1 MTGRSGGVLRAHARR
16 EAAPPGGGHQ
26 HQPAA
31 AAAAHQARE
40 QQSRHGRKL
49 SNMDY
54 YGAVALV
61 SGWACL
67 LYWNTLDADF
77 AYDDR

>member
-16 EAAPPGGGHQ
+16 EAAPPSGVHHQ
-26 HQPAA
+26 HDQ
-31 AAAAHQARE
+31 HQQTR
-40 QQSRHGRKL
+40 SSRKL

-67 LYWNTLDADF
+67 LYWNTLGADF